1 MQTRALIDNDECV
14 FKLASTLGV
23 QTEVRL
29 QRDGHLHALRHVH
42 ERAAGP
48 DRAVQGRKLMIA
60 RCDELHEILVHH
72 IGVLALERALHV
84 GIDDALCSHFVPDVV
99 IHELGIVLCADAGE
113 RFALRLRDAETLE
126 SIFNILRDVLPVAFH
141 VGLGTDVCCNVIHVQ
156 PLDGRA
162 PIRDRHLVID
172 LQRLQPELLHPDRIA
187 LFLREPVDDLRC
199 QALLHAIGI
208 VLFVADV
215 IDAAVNVRDLTFFLH
230 SDRLAFSLPGCR
242 QSRFH

>member
-1 MQTRALIDNDECV
+1 MRPERAGNPLDHAALFHERAFCIEVIHIFRPVLDGRVAQLGVLLHVQLHAAGVEVRNVIFRRRAALDEVQTRALIDNDECV
-14 FKLASTLGV
+14 LKLASTLGV

-29 QRDGHLHALRHVH
+29 QRDGHLHALRHIH

-84 GIDDALCSHFVPDVV
+84 GIDDALRSHFVPDVV
-99 IHELGIVLCADAGE
+99 IHELRIVLCTDAGK
-113 RFALRLRDAETLE
+113 RFALRLRDAETLKGV
-126 SIFNILRDVLPVAFH
+126 FNVLRDVLPVAFH

-172 LQRLQPELLHPDRIA
+172 LQRL
-187 LFLREPVDDLRC
+187 
-199 QALLHAIGI
+199 
-208 VLFVADV
+208 
-215 IDAAVNVRDLTFFLH
+215 
-230 SDRLAFSLPGCR
+230 
-242 QSRFH
+242 